1 MPFLPAVLAPA
12 TMRFAD
18 RIGAAFP
25 PRKSYSAKS
34 PGAQQHA
41 GYFFR
46 VSQKIRR
53 NDISCSI

>member
-12 TMRFAD
+12 HMRFAD

-34 PGAQQHA
+34 PMAQLVEPD
-41 GYFFR
+41 FFR
-46 VSQKIRR
+46 VS
-53 NDISCSI
+53 